1 MIPNQKQRSVQLH
14 DFSMTPSADV
24 PRSQFNLSHGR
35 KVPFS
40 FSNLIPIL
48 AEFVLPGDTWNCRIS
63 TAARTATPIVPVQ
76 DNWRLNFFSFFVPMR
91 LVWANTEKFFG
102 EQQSPGDS
110 IAYTIPQLVS
120 PAGGYLVGSLQDY
133 FGLPTVSGAIGGGAT
148 FTHNALPL
156 RAYNLIY
163 NEWFRDENLQNY
175 IGPTM
180 PGGDGPDALGSFNIL
195 KRGKRFDYFT
205 QALPWPQKGNAA
217 ITVPIGTSAI
227 VRTNTTE
234 FNTGSNP
241 AGTGIGITLRRSN
254 GGATPS
260 TLLGANAG
268 AVGEASATGQALT
281 SNILY
286 PTNLYA
292 DLSTATGATINALRS
307 SIALQQYL
315 EKDAR
320 GGTRYNEHVWNHYKV
335 RTADARLDRPEFIGG
350 GHAPINTVPIAQ
362 TSATGL
368 TGATTPIGTL
378 AATGYVDQGKAGF
391 TYSATEHGYII
402 TLACAT
408 ADLTYSQGLRRMWSM
423 STRYDVPVPL
433 LANLGEQAVLNK
445 EIYLQAAA
453 ADDQVFGY
461 VPQFD
466 HFRFIPSQIVG
477 LYRPSAASN
486 IAYWHTSQFFGG
498 LPALNSTFITDD
510 AATVTQ
516 RNFAAGATTAN
527 QQILADFYFDI
538 KAARPLPLYGVPGLT
553 RL

>member
-14 DFSMTPSADV
+14 DFSMNPRADV

-40 FSNLIPIL
+40 FSYLVPIL
-48 AEFVLPGDTWNCRIS
+48 TEFVLPGDTWNCRIS
-63 TAARTATPIVPVQ
+63 CAARTATPIVPVQ
-76 DNWRLNFFSFFVPMR
+76 DNWRINYFSFFVPMR

-102 EQQSPGDS
+102 EQTNPGDS
-110 IAYTIPQLVS
+110 IAYTIPQCQ
-120 PAGGYLVGSLQDY
+120 PNTGYAQNSLQDY
-133 FGLPTVSGAIGGGAT
+133 MGLPILAQVPNPW
-148 FTHNALPL
+148 THNCLPL

-163 NEWFRDENLQNY
+163 NDWFRDENLQNSV
-175 IGPTM
+175 TVATN
-180 PGGDGPDALGSFNIL
+180 DGPDSTANYTLL
-195 KRGKRFDYFT
+195 KRGKRHDYFT
-205 QALPWPQKGNAA
+205 QALPWPQKGNTA

-260 TLLGANAG
+260 TLLGANGG

-281 SNILY
+281 ANLLY

-292 DLSTATGATINALRS
+292 DLSTATGATINALRT

-320 GGTRYNEHVWNHYKV
+320 GGTRYNEHVYTQYGV
-335 RTADARLDRPEFIGG
+335 RTQDARLQRPEFIGG
-350 GHAPINTVPIAQ
+350 GNATINTVPIAQ

-368 TGATTPIGTL
+368 TGSTTPVGTL
-378 AATGYVDQGKAGF
+378 AATGYVGQGSAGF
-391 TYSATEHGYII
+391 TYSATEHGYIL

-408 ADLTYSQGLRRMWSM
+408 ADLTYSQGLRKMWSM
-423 STRYDVPVPL
+423 STRYDIPVPL
-433 LANLGEQAVLNK
+433 LAGLGEQALLNK
-445 EIYLQAAA
+445 ELYIVGTAAQ
-453 ADDQVFGY
+453 DDAVFGY
-461 VPQFD
+461 VPRFD
-466 HFRFIPSQIVG
+466 EYRFIPSQIVG
-477 LYRPSAASN
+477 LYRPNATGN
-486 IAYWHTSQFFGG
+486 IAYWHTSQLFSA
-498 LPALNSTFITDD
+498 LPSLNNTFITD
-510 AATVTQ
+510 AADVVTQ
-516 RNFAAGATTAN
+516 RNFAAGATSAS

-538 KAARPLPLYGVPGLT
+538 KAARPLPLYGIPGLT